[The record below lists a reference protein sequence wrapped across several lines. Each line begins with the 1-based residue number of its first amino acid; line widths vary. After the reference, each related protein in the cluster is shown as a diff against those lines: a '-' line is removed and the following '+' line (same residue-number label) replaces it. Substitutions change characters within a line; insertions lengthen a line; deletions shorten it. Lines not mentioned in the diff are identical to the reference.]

1 MRWPSSLANPTANT
15 PSLAERQAELI
26 ELAMLKPV
34 TERMH
39 VEAFHAGLPWVA
51 DNLTAAVALS
61 TC

>member
-1 MRWPSSLANPTANT
+1 
-15 PSLAERQAELI
+15 
-26 ELAMLKPV
+26 MLKPV

>member
-15 PSLAERQAELI
+15 PFLAERQDELI
-26 ELAMLKPV
+26 DLSMLKPV

-39 VEAFHAGLPWVA
+39 VETFRAGLHWVA
-51 DNLTAAVALS
+51 DNLTAAAALS